1 MATNWYGKA
10 VQSVLNKQTNLVS
23 DNIKVALFTN
33 SYVPNFDNDTSYTAI
48 SGETSGTGYTAGG
61 LTLANKTLTQD
72 SAANVWKFDADDI
85 TFSGVTLS
93 FRYAVLYNATSNQLI
108 ACVDFGSTQS
118 TANQDLTIRW
128 ESGTTTGILEI
139 TY

>member
-33 SYVPNFDNDTSYTAI
+33 SYVPNFDNDASYTAI
-48 SGETSGTGYTAGG
+48 TGETSGTGYTAGG

>member
-10 VQSVLNKQTNLVS
+10 VQSVLSKQTNLVS
-23 DNIKVALFTN
+23 DNIKVALYSN
-33 SYVPNFDNDTSYTAI
+33 SYVPNFDTDNLFTEV
-48 SGETSGTGYTAGG
+48 SGEVSGTGYTAGG
-61 LTLANKTLTQD
+61 LALTNKTLTQD
-72 SAANVWKFDADDI
+72 TAANVWKFDADDI

-93 FRYAVLYNATSNQLI
+93 FRYAVIYNATNNQLI

-128 ESGTTTGILEI
+128 ESGSTTGILEI